1 VFNAYRG
8 YGMETIKNKYIY
20 KGNDLTTLIIFKL
33 EKIASIIAEKE
44 SAAFD
49 TAYAKF
55 LASETYRILQR
66 PETLM
71 WGENAEFVV
80 DEYYR
85 EMAGERK

>member
-1 VFNAYRG
+1 
-8 YGMETIKNKYIY
+8 METIKNKYVY
-20 KGNDLTTLIIFKL
+20 NGSDLTALIIFKT

-44 SAAFD
+44 AAAFD
-49 TAYAKF
+49 AAYAEF

-71 WGENAEFVV
+71 WGENAEFIV

-85 EMAGERK
+85 ETAKTA

>member
-1 VFNAYRG
+1 
-8 YGMETIKNKYIY
+8 MEAIKNRYVY
-20 KGNDLTTLIIFKL
+20 KNDDLTAFMIFKI
-33 EKIASIIAEKE
+33 EKIASMIAEKE
-44 SAAFD
+44 RVSFD

-71 WGENAEFVV
+71 WGGHAGFVV

-85 EMAGERK
+85 EIENRR

>member
-1 VFNAYRG
+1 
-8 YGMETIKNKYIY
+8 METIKNKYVY
-20 KGNDLTTLIIFKL
+20 KDSDLTALILFKS

-44 SAAFD
+44 AAAFD

-55 LASETYRILQR
+55 LASETYRLLQR

-71 WGENAEFVV
+71 WWENSEFVV

-85 EMAGERK
+85 ETAMKQTKTE

>member
-1 VFNAYRG
+1 
-8 YGMETIKNKYIY
+8 MDTIKNRYVY
-20 KGNDLTTLIIFKL
+20 NGNDLTTLIIFKV

-44 SAAFD
+44 AAAFD

-55 LASETYRILQR
+55 IASKTYRILQR

-71 WGENAEFVV
+71 WGENAEFIV

-85 EMAGERK
+85 ETAEER

>member
-1 VFNAYRG
+1 
-8 YGMETIKNKYIY
+8 METVKNRYIY
-20 KGNDLTTLIIFKL
+20 KGDDLTTLILFKI

-44 SAAFD
+44 TAAFD

-66 PETLM
+66 TETLM

-85 EMAGERK
+85 ETTGDRKALT